1 MGVLL
6 LAAAGIA
13 KVYKVREGGGERKKK
28 TTSWNYDTFLA
39 VFNPSVI
46 GRAGGPDRQPCSLG
60 KREQSA

>member
-28 TTSWNYDTFLA
+28 NNILE
-39 VFNPSVI
+39 
-46 GRAGGPDRQPCSLG
+46 L
-60 KREQSA
+60 